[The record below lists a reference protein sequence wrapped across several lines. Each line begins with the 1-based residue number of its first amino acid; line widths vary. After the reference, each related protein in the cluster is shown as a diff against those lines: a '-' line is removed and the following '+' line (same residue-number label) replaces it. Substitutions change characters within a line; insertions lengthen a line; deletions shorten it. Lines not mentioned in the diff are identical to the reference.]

1 MVSLYLASNAPS
13 SGKTMITLG
22 LALKLKE
29 KGYTVG
35 YLKPS
40 GRLPESKDNESYDN
54 ESVFIND
61 VLDLKEPLETISPF
75 VFTTRTWNTLLGGG
89 PMDAKKRI
97 LTAYKTLM
105 NKDFVLLGGG
115 IDIFD
120 GTAGDIGILDLLEEM
135 NAKALIVDQWRGM
148 VTMDTLL
155 GTSRL
160 LGARCL
166 GGIINKVPESLLRYV
181 KEPIKTFLEGKGVK
195 VFGVFPKDKLL
206 ESITVGNL
214 LEVVNGEILCCEQG
228 LEEFVENF
236 LIGAMDADSAIK
248 HFNRVPNKAVI
259 TGAHR
264 TDIQLAALESSTK
277 CIILTGG
284 LKTSDMILG
293 QAISRGIP
301 VISVTEDTFTTV
313 DKIESALKRISI
325 REKGKVI
332 RAKELVDREFDLDGL
347 LESIS

>member
-1 MVSLYLASNAPS
+1 
-13 SGKTMITLG
+13 
-22 LALKLKE
+22 
-29 KGYTVG
+29 
-35 YLKPS
+35 
-40 GRLPESKDNESYDN
+40 
-54 ESVFIND
+54 
-61 VLDLKEPLETISPF
+61 
-75 VFTTRTWNTLLGGG
+75 
-89 PMDAKKRI
+89 
-97 LTAYKTLM
+97 M

-120 GTAGDIGILDLLEEM
+120 GTTGNIGIIDLLDEM

-148 VTMDTLL
+148 VTIDTLL
-155 GTSRL
+155 GSARL

-166 GGIINKVPESLLRYV
+166 GGIINKVPESLLQYV
-181 KEPIKTFLEGKGVK
+181 KGPIKAFLGREGVK

-214 LEVVNGEILCCEQG
+214 LEVLNGEILCCEQG
-228 LEEFVENF
+228 LDQFVENF
-236 LIGAMDADSAIK
+236 LVGAMDADSAIK
-248 HFNRVPNKAVI
+248 HFKRVPNKAVI

-264 TDIQLAALESSTK
+264 SDIQLAALETSTK

-332 RAKELVDREFDLDGL
+332 RAKELIDREFDMEGL
-347 LESIS
+347 LASIA